1 MILDLDGDGIETTPA
16 DGSVLFDHDGDGIKN
31 ASGWI
36 KSDDGILVLD
46 RNDNG
51 VVDNGSE
58 LFGDNTI
65 KANGDKAK
73 DGFDAL
79 ADMDSNDDGVVNASD
94 AQFGNLR
101 VWRDLNQDG
110 ESQANEL
117 FKLSDLGITA
127 IGTSHKEG
135 TINVG
140 NGNQSIA
147 QGQFTKSD
155 GTTGETGAA
164 ESLNLSSN
172 NFYREF
178 TDTIAIPE
186 TLQGLP
192 DMAGSGAVRDL
203 VEAAALNSDL
213 AEVLTEYANASTR
226 EAQLGLL
233 DKLIDVWADSA
244 DFDDWLERIADAK
257 MGIRDVEFRISNPE
271 STNTADVWIVDKDSN
286 SSSGGTSDRPNYL
299 NTISGYDLKVGDYA
313 ADAQLNTLAKIRVL
327 EVFNGENFFE
337 FGFEEDQK
345 KGISDVR
352 LSVGST
358 GRRYRMG
365 IAFGPVI
372 ITQKAF
378 GFSEQQIA
386 FIDKS
391 YQLLSSSIYSSLTSQ
406 TRLKP
411 YLDKLQLNVNDNGE
425 LGVDFSGLEEFIKQ
439 KESADLLNATYD
451 VAELFHFNGERLF
464 KAGWRNGVAILESQ
478 LERLR
483 RVNGEAAVDEL
494 IQHIN
499 RFSGDISNL
508 SDADTTEKGDSG
520 FNILIGLAGNDRLE
534 GGGGDDVLQG
544 GAGNDTLIGGT
555 GADVLHGGAG
565 NDVLNGE
572 QGADVFEFNLGD
584 GQDQIFNYDDTS
596 SVMNRLKLG
605 AGIKKED
612 LSFTRHG
619 ADLVMTIGTG
629 GEQVTIKNHYSRD
642 VYQIEEI
649 EIEGAAMLLQDLL
662 KEQREVKIAGL
673 TEGNDTVYGTH
684 ERNRMEGLGGNDTLI
699 GEGGDDELLGGAGD
713 DTLNGGLGDDRLE
726 GGEGNDRL
734 EGKDGDDV
742 LQGGAGNDTLIGG
755 TGADVLHGG
764 AGNDVLNG
772 EQGADVFEFNLGDGQ
787 DQIFNYDDTSS
798 VMNRLKLGAGIKKE
812 DLSFTRH
819 GADLVMTIGTGG
831 EQVTIKN
838 HYSRDVYQI
847 EEIEI
852 EGAAMLLQDLLKEQ
866 REVKI
871 AGLTEGNDTVYGTHE
886 RNRMEGLGGNDTLI
900 GEGGDDELLGGA
912 GDDTLNGG
920 LGDDRLEGGE
930 GNDRLEGKDGDDV
943 LQGGAGN
950 DTLIG
955 GTGADVLHGG
965 AGNDVLNGE
974 QGADV
979 FEFNLGDG
987 QDQIFNYDDTSSV
1000 MNRLKLGAGIKKED
1014 LSFTRHG
1021 ADLVMTIGT
1030 GGEQVTIKNH
1040 YSRDVYQIEEIEIEG
1055 AAMLLQDLLKE
1066 QREVKIAGLT
1076 EGNDTVYGTH
1086 ERNRMEG
1093 LGGNDTLIGEGG
1105 DDELLG
1111 GAGDDTLNGG
1121 LGDDRLEGGEGN
1133 DRLEGKDGDD
1143 VLQGG
1148 AGNDTLIG
1156 GTGADVL
1163 HGGAGNDVLNGEQGA
1178 DVFEFNLG
1186 DGQDQ
1191 IFNYDDTSSVM
1202 NRLKLGAGIK
1212 KEDLSFTRH
1221 GADLVMTIGTGGEQV
1236 TIKNHYSRDVY
1247 QIEEIEIEGAA
1258 MLLQDLLKEQREVK
1272 IAGLTE
1278 GNDTVY
1284 GTHERNRMEGL
1295 GGNDTLI
1302 GEGGDD
1308 ELLGGAGDDTLNG
1321 GLGDDRLEG
1330 GEGNDR
1336 LEGKDGDDVLQG
1348 GAGNDT
1354 LIGGTGADVLH
1365 GGAGNDVLNGE
1376 QGADVFEF
1384 NLGDG
1389 QDQIFNYDDTSS
1401 VMNRLKLGAGIKKED
1416 LSFTRHGA
1424 DLVMTIGTGG
1434 EQVTIKNH
1442 YSRDVYQIEEIEIEG
1457 AAMLLQDLLKEQRE
1471 VKIAGL
1477 TEGNDTVYG
1486 THERNRM
1493 EGLGGN
1499 DTLIGEGGDD
1509 ELLGG
1514 AGDDTL
1520 NGGLGDDRLEG
1531 GEGNDRLEGKDGDD
1545 VLQGGAGN
1553 DTLIGGTG
1561 ADVLHGGAGNDV
1573 LNGEQ
1578 GADVFEFNLG
1588 DGQDQIHN
1596 YDDDHSLTNRLN
1608 LGAGIEA
1615 ENLWLSRNGSALD
1628 IQLLGSS
1635 GDSVRINNWYAN
1647 SYYQIEEIHTQD
1659 AMLDHSKVEALVNA
1673 MAAFGAPTG
1682 GEITLTDEER
1692 SQVNAAIAAA
1702 WQPS

>member
-1 MILDLDGDGIETTPA
+1 MVAGYLISKGVEAAWDVLVDNEALNNFFAELTGSVADAVGEFFQDALNWVPRKDPLILDLDGDGIETTPA

-46 RNDNG
+46 RNGNG

-58 LFGDNTI
+58 LFGGNTI

-73 DGFDAL
+73 NGFEAL
-79 ADMDSNDDGVVNASD
+79 ADMDSNGDGVVNASD
-94 AQFGNLR
+94 AQFGDLR

-110 ESQANEL
+110 ESQVNEL

-186 TLQGLP
+186 ALQGLP

-203 VEAAALNSDL
+203 IEAATLNSDL

-226 EAQLGLL
+226 DAQLGLL

-257 MGIRDVEFRISNPE
+257 MGIRDVEFRISSPE
-271 STNTADVWIVDKDSN
+271 STITADVWIVDKDSN
-286 SSSGGTSDRPNYL
+286 SSSGGASDRPNYL
-299 NTISGYDLKVGDYA
+299 DTVPGYGLKVGDYA

-345 KGISDVR
+345 KGISDVQ

-358 GRRYRMG
+358 GRRYKMG
-365 IAFGPVI
+365 LAFGPVI

-378 GFSEQQIA
+378 GFSEQQIG

-391 YQLLSSSIYSSLTSQ
+391 YQLLSSSIYSSLANQ

-411 YLDKLQLNVNDNGE
+411 YLDKLQLNINEHGE

-439 KESADLLNATYD
+439 KEGVDLLNTTYD

-483 RVNGEAAVDEL
+483 SLNGDAAFDEL
-494 IQHIN
+494 VQHIN

-534 GGGGDDVLQG
+534 GGNGDDVLLG
-544 GAGNDTLIGGT
+544 GDGDDMLVGGL

-572 QGADVFEFNLGD
+572 RGADVFEFNLGD
-584 GQDQIFNYDDTS
+584 GQDLIHNYDDDHS
-596 SVMNRLKLG
+596 LVNRLKLG

-619 ADLVMTIGTG
+619 EDLVITIGTG
-629 GEQVTIKNHYSRD
+629 GEQVRMKNHYSSR
-642 VYQIEEI
+642 VEYQVEEI
-649 EIEGAAMLLQDLL
+649 EIAGTAMLLQDLL
-662 KEQREVKIAGL
+662 KEQSEVKIAGL

-684 ERNRMEGLGGNDTLI
+684 ERNRMEGLGGNDILMAQGGDDELLGGAGDDTLKGELGDDRLEGGEGNDRLEGGNGDDVLLGGAGDDVLVGGMGADVLHGGAGNDVLNGERGADVFEFNLGDGQDLIHNYDDDHSLVNRLKLGAGIKKEDLSFARHGEDLVITIGTGGEQVTMKSHYSRRVEYQVEEIEIAGTAMLLQDLLKEQSEVKIAGLTEGNDVAYGTNERNRMEGLGGNDILI

-734 EGKDGDDV
+734 EGKEGDDV
-742 LQGGAGNDTLIGG
+742 LLGGAGDDVLVGG
-755 TGADVLHGG
+755 MGADVLHGG

-772 EQGADVFEFNLGDGQ
+772 ERGADVFEFNLGDGQ
-787 DQIFNYDDTSS
+787 DLIHNYDDDHSL
-798 VMNRLKLGAGIKKE
+798 VNRLKLGAGIKKE

-819 GADLVMTIGTGG
+819 GEDLVITIGTGG
-831 EQVTIKN
+831 EQVTMKN
-838 HYSRDVYQI
+838 HYSRRVEYQV

-852 EGAAMLLQDLLKEQ
+852 EGTAMLLQDLLKEQ
-866 REVKI
+866 SEVKI
-871 AGLTEGNDTVYGTHE
+871 AGLTEGNDVAYGTNE
-886 RNRMEGLGGNDTLI
+886 RNRMEGLGGNDILI

-930 GNDRLEGKDGDDV
+930 GNDRLEGKEGDDV
-943 LQGGAGN
+943 LLGGAG
-950 DTLIG
+950 DDVLVG
-955 GTGADVLHGG
+955 GMGADILHGG

-974 QGADV
+974 
-979 FEFNLGDG
+979 
-987 QDQIFNYDDTSSV
+987 
-1000 MNRLKLGAGIKKED
+1000 R
-1014 LSFTRHG
+1014 
-1021 ADLVMTIGT
+1021 
-1030 GGEQVTIKNH
+1030 
-1040 YSRDVYQIEEIEIEG
+1040 
-1055 AAMLLQDLLKE
+1055 
-1066 QREVKIAGLT
+1066 
-1076 EGNDTVYGTH
+1076 
-1086 ERNRMEG
+1086 
-1093 LGGNDTLIGEGG
+1093 
-1105 DDELLG
+1105 
-1111 GAGDDTLNGG
+1111 
-1121 LGDDRLEGGEGN
+1121 
-1133 DRLEGKDGDD
+1133 
-1143 VLQGG
+1143 
-1148 AGNDTLIG
+1148 
-1156 GTGADVL
+1156 
-1163 HGGAGNDVLNGEQGA
+1163 
-1178 DVFEFNLG
+1178 
-1186 DGQDQ
+1186 
-1191 IFNYDDTSSVM
+1191 
-1202 NRLKLGAGIK
+1202 
-1212 KEDLSFTRH
+1212 
-1221 GADLVMTIGTGGEQV
+1221 
-1236 TIKNHYSRDVY
+1236 
-1247 QIEEIEIEGAA
+1247 
-1258 MLLQDLLKEQREVK
+1258 
-1272 IAGLTE
+1272 
-1278 GNDTVY
+1278 
-1284 GTHERNRMEGL
+1284 
-1295 GGNDTLI
+1295 
-1302 GEGGDD
+1302 
-1308 ELLGGAGDDTLNG
+1308 
-1321 GLGDDRLEG
+1321 
-1330 GEGNDR
+1330 
-1336 LEGKDGDDVLQG
+1336 
-1348 GAGNDT
+1348 
-1354 LIGGTGADVLH
+1354 
-1365 GGAGNDVLNGE
+1365 
-1376 QGADVFEF
+1376 
-1384 NLGDG
+1384 
-1389 QDQIFNYDDTSS
+1389 
-1401 VMNRLKLGAGIKKED
+1401 
-1416 LSFTRHGA
+1416 
-1424 DLVMTIGTGG
+1424 
-1434 EQVTIKNH
+1434 
-1442 YSRDVYQIEEIEIEG
+1442 
-1457 AAMLLQDLLKEQRE
+1457 
-1471 VKIAGL
+1471 
-1477 TEGNDTVYG
+1477 
-1486 THERNRM
+1486 
-1493 EGLGGN
+1493 
-1499 DTLIGEGGDD
+1499 
-1509 ELLGG
+1509 
-1514 AGDDTL
+1514 
-1520 NGGLGDDRLEG
+1520 
-1531 GEGNDRLEGKDGDD
+1531 
-1545 VLQGGAGN
+1545 
-1553 DTLIGGTG
+1553 
-1561 ADVLHGGAGNDV
+1561 
-1573 LNGEQ
+1573 

-1608 LGAGIEA
+1608 LGEGIEA
-1615 ENLWLSRNGSALD
+1615 ENLWLTRNGNALD

-1673 MAAFGAPTG
+1673 MAAFGAPSG